1 MNDDNRII
9 QNLWDLSKTVFMEKF
24 IVFIWNKE
32 EFKYNDISGKTGE
45 TCIKSIGYLIIW
57 KNVRCQKVLANKI

>member
-1 MNDDNRII
+1 
-9 QNLWDLSKTVFMEKF
+9 MEKF

-45 TCIKSIGYLIIW
+45 ICIKSVGYLIIL
-57 KNVRCQKVLANKI
+57 KNVM